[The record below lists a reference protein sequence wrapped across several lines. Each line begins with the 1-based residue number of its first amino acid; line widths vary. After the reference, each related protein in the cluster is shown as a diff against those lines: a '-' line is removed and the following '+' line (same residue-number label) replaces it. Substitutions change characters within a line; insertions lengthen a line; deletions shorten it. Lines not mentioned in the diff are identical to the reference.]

1 MKNKTLE
8 ANARHS
14 RLVED
19 LFREIAPFG
28 DERLNQKPAN
38 GGWSAMQVLHHL
50 ILVEENSLRYVRKKL
65 SFEPNFK
72 KTGLAAHLRMK
83 LLLFTLRLP
92 IKFRAPASASSEKI
106 PEKADFD
113 ETVERWR
120 KVRAEWT
127 DFFEKMPENLAD
139 KATYR
144 HPRAGRISFEQMTQ
158 FFSGH
163 FKRHRDQIRRSLK

>member
-8 ANARHS
+8 TNARYD
-14 RLVED
+14 RLVEA
-19 LFREIAPFG
+19 LFQELAPFG

-65 SFEPNFK
+65 SFEPNFEK
-72 KTGLAAHLRMK
+72 SGLGARLRMA
-83 LLLFTLRLP
+83 LLLLTLRSP

-106 PEKADFD
+106 PEKAAFA

-120 KVRAEWT
+120 KVRAEWS
-127 DFFEKMPENLAD
+127 DFFENMPENIAD
-139 KATYR
+139 KAAYR
-144 HPRAGRISFEQMTQ
+144 HPRAGRITFEQMTQ

-163 FKRHRDQIRRSLK
+163 FKRHRDQIRRTLK